1 MPSIQRSWASSRS
14 SVTTAGVLYVWSSR
28 LLSRAMPR
36 SSDAG
41 RQRSLAAIRSMRSTA
56 AGEQAASHSPPSL
69 AKHFCGAK

>member
-1 MPSIQRSWASSRS
+1 MTR
-14 SVTTAGVLYVWSSR
+14 AGVLYVWFSR

-41 RQRSLAAIRSMRSTA
+41 RQRSPAAIRSMRSTA
-56 AGEQAASHSPPSL
+56 AAEQAAIHSPPSL